1 MSHEKPNVL
10 VIQPDQHRGTVMGC
24 AGDSQVKTPNLDRLA
39 SEGIRFSRCASS
51 SPVCSPFRG
60 TMQTGLYCHTHG
72 VDVNNILLDPELIT
86 FADLFADAGY
96 ATGYIGK
103 WHLDGGKPRGGGGFI
118 ESGPRRAGW
127 QEWHGYQKG
136 HEFFE
141 VWDYNENRERVQ
153 IEGYDWE
160 PMWHTIWLWTLQNE
174 IATLVVP
181 GSTIWDMARR
191 TSPNSARRSIWICT
205 ILIPL
210 NCQTM

>member
-1 MSHEKPNVL
+1 MMSNEKPNVL

-72 VDVNNILLDPELIT
+72 VDVNNILLNPELIT

-103 WHLDGGKPRGGGGFI
+103 WHLDGFKPRGWGGFI
-118 ESGPRRAGW
+118 EPGPRSSGMAG
-127 QEWHGYQKG
+127 
-136 HEFFE
+136 
-141 VWDYNENRERVQ
+141 
-153 IEGYDWE
+153 
-160 PMWHTIWLWTLQNE
+160 
-174 IATLVVP
+174 
-181 GSTIWDMARR
+181 MARIPER
-191 TSPNSARRSIWICT
+191 ARVF
-205 ILIPL
+205 
-210 NCQTM
+210 